1 MKILA
6 IDSSSLVA
14 SCALIE
20 DEILTAEL
28 TVNHKKTHSQTL
40 LPLID
45 GMFRLTE
52 TEPEELDAIAVSGGP
67 GSFTGIR
74 IGMATAKALAQV
86 WDKPVI
92 CVPTLQ
98 SFAFCGYGEGRGE
111 RLLFCPMFDARRSQV
126 YAGAYEP
133 GSRTAVVED
142 SAWDPD
148 ELISRLREVSG
159 AYDRIVFFGDGIEPW
174 KEKIEGSGLV
184 FETAPEDARY
194 QTACQAARLAAV
206 MYGAGELCDCYTAS
220 PEYLRLAEAERKL
233 AEKDR

>member
-1 MKILA
+1 M
-6 IDSSSLVA
+6 V
-14 SCALIE
+14 
-20 DEILTAEL
+20 ILTIETTGQLASAAIYEDGRITERTGGRKLSHLQKIAPMIGDLMAERGI
-28 TVNHKKTHSQTL
+28 V
-40 LPLID
+40 PAGID
-45 GMFRLTE
+45 
-52 TEPEELDAIAVSGGP
+52 AVAVSRGP

-148 ELISRLREVSG
+148 ELISRLRDVSG

-184 FETAPEDARY
+184 FETAPEEARY